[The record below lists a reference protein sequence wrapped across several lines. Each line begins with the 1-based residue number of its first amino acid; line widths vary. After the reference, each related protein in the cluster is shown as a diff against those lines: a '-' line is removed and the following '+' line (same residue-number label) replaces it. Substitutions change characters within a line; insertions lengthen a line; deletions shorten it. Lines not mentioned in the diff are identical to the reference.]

1 MKFGFGGVPKTI
13 KPISTSSSNLFSG
26 SVISPSSSTNPE
38 NNTATVIPTISQENK
53 MKLLN
58 FCQRHF
64 VNYLGCII
72 CIDSDN
78 KSIEGMELSK
88 NTTCINENTDTIIN
102 NNNSTINK
110 GSALLRL
117 LQNTNINNNI
127 NDPLINYPYKDF
139 FLQKLKKFHT
149 IITQFVQYRI

>member
-1 MKFGFGGVPKTI
+1 MKFGFGGVPKII

-72 CIDSDN
+72 FIDSDN

-110 GSALLRL
+110 GSA
-117 LQNTNINNNI
+117 
-127 NDPLINYPYKDF
+127 
-139 FLQKLKKFHT
+139 
-149 IITQFVQYRI
+149 